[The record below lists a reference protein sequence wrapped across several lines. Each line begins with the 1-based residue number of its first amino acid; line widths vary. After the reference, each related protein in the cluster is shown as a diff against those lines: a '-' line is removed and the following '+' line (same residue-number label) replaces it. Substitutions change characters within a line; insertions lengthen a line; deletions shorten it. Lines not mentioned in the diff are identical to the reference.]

1 VLDEM
6 MKRDGK
12 KSSHVVSP
20 YFLKLVEYLL
30 YEIPEDVMKTPR
42 VVGRLMSILK
52 RSSTRALLMIM

>member
-1 VLDEM
+1 MLGEM
-6 MKRDGK
+6 MKRDGT

-20 YFLKLVEYLL
+20 YFLKLVGYLL